1 MIESKHSAV
10 IYGAGG
16 HARELCFQ
24 LREQGIRVDAFVDD
38 LNPNCIVRSVAVL
51 SFEAALD
58 RFPDSL
64 WHVAIGDIAVRT
76 RILSRVTEA
85 KLTVGGFTSKNVL
98 VAPSAK
104 IAPTAQIF
112 SGCVVS
118 DGCYIGDHVIINF
131 NCSVSHDV
139 KIENET
145 ILSPRVTI
153 AGNVSI
159 GRRVFMGVGAVVMN
173 GGPLEPIRVGDN
185 AIIGAGACVIGD
197 VASSTTV
204 VGVPARK
211 ILRGEDL

>member
-1 MIESKHSAV
+1 
-10 IYGAGG
+10 
-16 HARELCFQ
+16 
-24 LREQGIRVDAFVDD
+24 
-38 LNPNCIVRSVAVL
+38 
-51 SFEAALD
+51 
-58 RFPDSL
+58 
-64 WHVAIGDIAVRT
+64 
-76 RILSRVTEA
+76 VTEA
-85 KLTVGGFTSKNVL
+85 KLTVGGFISKNIL
-98 VAPSAK
+98 VSPYAQ

-159 GRRVFMGVGAVVMN
+159 GRRVFMGVGSVVMN
-173 GGPLEPIRVGDN
+173 GGPLKPIRVGDN

-197 VASSTTV
+197 VASGTTV

-211 ILRGEDL
+211 ISRGEKL